1 MCVTADSWLSRP
13 TWWHVNVLAANL
25 RWLSRIGRR
34 LIVLSR
40 TDYVVVQLPYGGI
53 IVLYRQLMYWVS
65 LQSWPVVLVVLQAT
79 WYMGNIVIV
88 ACCIV
93 GAV

>member
-1 MCVTADSWLSRP
+1 
-13 TWWHVNVLAANL
+13 
-25 RWLSRIGRR
+25 
-34 LIVLSR
+34 
-40 TDYVVVQLPYGGI
+40 
-53 IVLYRQLMYWVS
+53 MYWVS